1 MDYQS
6 IPQMIQNG
14 QFGVSSPIQQTAYNP
29 YNNMMP
35 LNASYQQQ
43 PTNNFVFQPIDYGYQ
58 PQQQNYYNPYGRLQQ
73 NYYDPY
79 GQQQN
84 YYDPYGQQQNYYNPY
99 GQQQNYY
106 NPYGQPQTIYN
117 PMIMMQQIEQ
127 ANSQRLAV
135 LKAKYRVAAAYSGKN
150 ITEEELDRMLNPQN
164 KSNIPSEAE
173 SAAIRDHQAM
183 VALYNSFE
191 HAAYYESA
199 FDRQTRIMQE
209 YSANYHKE
217 FDNHSLAQFLDEDLW
232 KLQREDWI
240 RKNINRSASRNLK
253 NTYNSNDYNELLEL
267 HRSSNPYVRDLLNNS
282 RYDNNID
289 DLELGMDF
297 VRAKQQRAL
306 SVRNMEIPSISMVS
320 SKETQERR
328 AAFSN
333 SIMNIIK
340 SNKGLSIVV

>member
-43 PTNNFVFQPIDYGYQ
+43 PTNNFVFQPINYGYQ
-58 PQQQNYYNPYGRLQQ
+58 PPQQNYYNPYG
-73 NYYDPY
+73 NP
-79 GQQQN
+79 QQN

-99 GQQQNYY
+99 GQQSYY
-106 NPYGQPQTIYN
+106 SPYGQSQAIYN
-117 PMIMMQQIEQ
+117 PIIMMQQIEQ
-127 ANSQRLAV
+127 ANNQHLAV

-150 ITEEELDRMLNPQN
+150 VTEEELDRMLNPQN
-164 KSNIPSEAE
+164 KSNMPSEAE

-267 HRSSNPYVRDLLNNS
+267 HRSSNPYIRDLLNNS

-340 SNKGLSIVV
+340 SNKGLSLNV

>member
-43 PTNNFVFQPIDYGYQ
+43 PTNNFVFQPINYGYQ
-58 PQQQNYYNPYGRLQQ
+58 PPQQNYYNPYG
-73 NYYDPY
+73 NP
-79 GQQQN
+79 QQN

-99 GQQQNYY
+99 GQQSYY
-106 NPYGQPQTIYN
+106 SPYGQPQAIYN

-127 ANSQRLAV
+127 ANNQHLAV

-150 ITEEELDRMLNPQN
+150 VTDEELDRMLNPQN

-253 NTYNSNDYNELLEL
+253 NTYNSNDYNELIEL
-267 HRSSNPYVRDLLNNS
+267 HRSSNPYIRDLLNNS

-297 VRAKQQRAL
+297 VRAKQQ
-306 SVRNMEIPSISMVS
+306 SG
-320 SKETQERR
+320 
-328 AAFSN
+328 
-333 SIMNIIK
+333 IIK
-340 SNKGLSIVV
+340 RNSREKSCF

>member
-1 MDYQS
+1 
-6 IPQMIQNG
+6 
-14 QFGVSSPIQQTAYNP
+14 
-29 YNNMMP
+29 
-35 LNASYQQQ
+35 
-43 PTNNFVFQPIDYGYQ
+43 
-58 PQQQNYYNPYGRLQQ
+58 
-73 NYYDPY
+73 
-79 GQQQN
+79 
-84 YYDPYGQQQNYYNPY
+84 
-99 GQQQNYY
+99 
-106 NPYGQPQTIYN
+106 
-117 PMIMMQQIEQ
+117 MIMMQQIEQ
-127 ANSQRLAV
+127 ANNQHLAV

-150 ITEEELDRMLNPQN
+150 VTEEELDRMLNPQN

-267 HRSSNPYVRDLLNNS
+267 HRSSNPYIRDLLNNS

-340 SNKGLSIVV
+340 SNKGLSLNV

>member
-43 PTNNFVFQPIDYGYQ
+43 PTNNFVFQPINYGYQ
-58 PQQQNYYNPYGRLQQ
+58 PSQQNYYNPYG
-73 NYYDPY
+73 NP
-79 GQQQN
+79 QQN

-99 GQQQNYY
+99 GQPSYY
-106 NPYGQPQTIYN
+106 NPYGQPQAIYN

-127 ANSQRLAV
+127 ANNQHLAV
-135 LKAKYRVAAAYSGKN
+135 LKAKYRVAVAYSGKN
-150 ITEEELDRMLNPQN
+150 VTEEELDRMLNPQN
-164 KSNIPSEAE
+164 KSNMPSEAE

-267 HRSSNPYVRDLLNNS
+267 HRSSNPYIRDLLNNS

-340 SNKGLSIVV
+340 SNKGLSLNV

>member
-43 PTNNFVFQPIDYGYQ
+43 PTNNFVFQPINYGYQ
-58 PQQQNYYNPYGRLQQ
+58 PSQQNYYNPYG
-73 NYYDPY
+73 NP
-79 GQQQN
+79 QQN

-99 GQQQNYY
+99 GQPSYY
-106 NPYGQPQTIYN
+106 NPYGQPQAIYN

-127 ANSQRLAV
+127 ANNQHLTV
-135 LKAKYRVAAAYSGKN
+135 LKAKYRVAAAYNGKN
-150 ITEEELDRMLNPQN
+150 VTEEELDRMLNPQN

-267 HRSSNPYVRDLLNNS
+267 HRSSNPYIRDLLNNS

-340 SNKGLSIVV
+340 SNKGLSLNV

>member
-43 PTNNFVFQPIDYGYQ
+43 PTNNFVFQPINYGCQ
-58 PQQQNYYNPYGRLQQ
+58 PSQQNYYNPYG
-73 NYYDPY
+73 NP
-79 GQQQN
+79 QQN

-99 GQQQNYY
+99 GQQSYY
-106 NPYGQPQTIYN
+106 SPYGQSQAIYN
-117 PMIMMQQIEQ
+117 PIIMMQQIKQ
-127 ANSQRLAV
+127 ANNQHLAV
-135 LKAKYRVAAAYSGKN
+135 LKAKYRVAAAYNGKN
-150 ITEEELDRMLNPQN
+150 VTEEELDRMLNPQN

-267 HRSSNPYVRDLLNNS
+267 HRSSNPYIRDLLNNS

-340 SNKGLSIVV
+340 SNKGLSLNV